1 MPVMNLKLFRQ
12 AVLKIIGTLPAELL
26 VCLNGGIIVESS
38 IKEEGDYITM
48 GEYIEDPGLG
58 NIIILYYGSFREA
71 MGNASF
77 EEWNEEITETV
88 IHELRHHIE
97 SLAGV
102 DDLSAEENRLLQED
116 TSP

>member
-12 AVLKIIGTLPAELL
+12 AVLEAVETLPAELL
-26 VCLNGGIIVESS
+26 ERLNGGIIVEPS
-38 IKEEGDYITM
+38 IKEEGDYVIM

-58 NIIILYYGSFREA
+58 NIIILYYGSFRDA
-71 MGNASF
+71 MSNAPF
-77 EEWNEEITETV
+77 EEWNEEIRETV

-102 DDLSAEENRLLQED
+102 DDLSAEEDRLLQED